1 MSKTYEVPAEVRE
14 DVGKGASRR
23 LRHANKV
30 PAVLYGGSRDP
41 VNLVLEHDF
50 ILHAADDEAF
60 HASIL
65 NLATGDGRTQKVVL
79 RDLQR
84 HPYKLRIMH
93 VDFQRISEDHELRI
107 AVPLHFVNEESS
119 PAGKKGGVVI
129 SYQIT
134 ELEIS
139 ALPKDLPEYIEV
151 DLSGLEPGGRVML
164 SEIKLP
170 EGVSVPLLEHGD
182 DFDDV
187 VVSAIFVRESQ
198 GTGALA
204 AEADAAL
211 AEGVEPELADEEAEE
226 GDEVEAEEGEEDGDD
241 KDGGEGDDAKE

>member
-50 ILHAADDEAF
+50 ILHAVDDEAF

-65 NLATGDGRTQKVVL
+65 NLKTGDGRAQKVVL

-93 VDFQRISEDHELRI
+93 VDFQRISDDHELRI

-129 SYQIT
+129 SYQVT

-139 ALPKDLPEYIEV
+139 ALPKDLPEYIEI

-164 SEIKLP
+164 SDIELP
-170 EGVSVPLLEHGD
+170 EGVSVPMLEHGD
-182 DFDDV
+182 DYDDI

-198 GTGALA
+198 GTGAMA

-211 AEGVEPELADEEAEE
+211 AEAAEPELADEEVDEDAETEAGE
-226 GDEVEAEEGEEDGDD
+226 GDEEERGDKGEEDS
-241 KDGGEGDDAKE
+241 KE